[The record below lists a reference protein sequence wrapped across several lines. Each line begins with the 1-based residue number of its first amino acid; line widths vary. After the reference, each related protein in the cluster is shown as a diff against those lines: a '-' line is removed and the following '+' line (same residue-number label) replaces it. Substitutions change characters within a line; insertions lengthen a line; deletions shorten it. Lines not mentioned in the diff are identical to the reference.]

1 MDCEEISVA
10 ISDHIATLTLNR
22 PQRLN
27 AYTPDM
33 GQELMTSMRQLLKD
47 PDVHAL
53 ILTGAGRGF
62 CAGADR
68 EFLDGRRGRNG
79 YALGEEPFISEFAAE
94 LAYAAKPLIG
104 AVNGPAFGIGVTMLL
119 PFDVRI
125 ASDNAAFGF
134 PFAKLNIVPGLGC
147 SYFLPRIVGAA
158 VARELILTGATV
170 DAKRALRIGLV
181 NEVVEND
188 RLLPRALEIAALM
201 GGNDPEVV
209 QSCKRVLNLGANGS
223 LPEAMVCE
231 RQESSRLRNLQL
243 AAARQKK

>member
-1 MDCEEISVA
+1 MDYEEINVD

-22 PQRLN
+22 PGRLN

-33 GQELMTSMRQLLKD
+33 GQELMTVMRQLLKD
-47 PDVHAL
+47 PDVYAL
-53 ILTGAGRGF
+53 VLTGSGRGF

-68 EFLDGRRGRNG
+68 EFFDGRRGRNG

-104 AVNGPAFGIGVTMLL
+104 AVNGPAIGIGVTMLL

-125 ASDNAAFGF
+125 ASSDATFGF
-134 PFAKLNIVPGLGC
+134 PFVKLNIVPGLGC
-147 SYFLPRIVGAA
+147 SYFLPRIVGGS
-158 VARELILTGATV
+158 VARELILTGATI
-170 DAKRALRIGLV
+170 DAQRALQIGLV
-181 NEVVEND
+181 NEVVGSGQ
-188 RLLPRALEIAALM
+188 LLPRALEIAGAM
-201 GGNDPEVV
+201 GRSDPQVI

-223 LPEAMVCE
+223 LPEAMACE

-243 AAARQKK
+243 AAAAREK